1 MSIEI
6 RNLTKRYGSG
16 APAVEN
22 ASFKVEDGQLV
33 ALLGP
38 SGSGK
43 STILRM
49 IAGLLHPDSGSI
61 LMRDRDVTRLPTQK
75 RNVGFV
81 FQNYALFKH
90 MTVASNVAFGL
101 QVRKW
106 KKDAA
111 AERVKEL
118 LDTMRLSDKA
128 ERYPAQLSG
137 GERQRVALARALA
150 PRPEILLLD
159 EPFGAIDTK
168 VRIDLREWLR
178 RLHDDFHVTSL
189 FVTHDQE
196 EALEISD
203 RVVVMSK
210 GRVEQVGSP
219 REIFDQPAT
228 PFVTGFVGQVNVL
241 TGVTRGG
248 EAHVGGLALPAP
260 EICGDGVPVNALIR
274 PSDVRLRPSFNGD
287 SDGSIA
293 RVAYLGPTVKVD
305 VVTRAGA
312 RLVAHVS
319 REEFLEMAVLA
330 RDWGLPWPSGEGGAE
345 GGVAAPRVSLK
356 IREARVFPD
365 DFAI

>member
-1 MSIEI
+1 MSIELEQI
-6 RNLTKRYGSG
+6 TKRYGSG
-16 APAVEN
+16 APAVSDV
-22 ASFKVEDGQLV
+22 SFKVEDGQLV

-49 IAGLLHPDSGSI
+49 IAGLMHPDSGRI
-61 LMRDRDVTRLPTQK
+61 RMHGKDMTRVPTQK

-90 MTVASNVAFGL
+90 MTVTSNIAFGL
-101 QVRKW
+101 EVRNWSKAET
-106 KKDAA
+106 K
-111 AERVKEL
+111 ERVREL
-118 LDTMRLSDKA
+118 LQTMQLADKGD
-128 ERYPAQLSG
+128 RYPAQLSG

-168 VRIDLREWLR
+168 VRIELREWLR

-219 REIFDQPAT
+219 REIFDEQ
-228 PFVTGFVGQVNVL
+228 
-241 TGVTRGG
+241 
-248 EAHVGGLALPAP
+248 
-260 EICGDGVPVNALIR
+260 
-274 PSDVRLRPSFNGD
+274 
-287 SDGSIA
+287 
-293 RVAYLGPTVKVD
+293 
-305 VVTRAGA
+305 
-312 RLVAHVS
+312 
-319 REEFLEMAVLA
+319 
-330 RDWGLPWPSGEGGAE
+330 
-345 GGVAAPRVSLK
+345 
-356 IREARVFPD
+356 
-365 DFAI
+365 